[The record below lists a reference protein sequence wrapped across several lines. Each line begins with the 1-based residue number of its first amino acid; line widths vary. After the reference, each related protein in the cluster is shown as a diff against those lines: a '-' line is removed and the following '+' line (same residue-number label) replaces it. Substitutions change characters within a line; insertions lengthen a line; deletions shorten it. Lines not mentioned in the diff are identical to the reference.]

1 MYLVPMGAI
10 MLGMKDKAA
19 KTNAM
24 RILDRSGV
32 RYETIPYNVD
42 EDHLDAVHVAKE
54 AGLELDRVFKTIVMV
69 NQSKELFV
77 FCLPAQL
84 EVSLKKV
91 RELTGSKS
99 MELLKLD
106 LLQKYTGYIRGGCSP
121 LGMIHSYPTFIEEL
135 ATIEDSIYVS
145 AGLRGLQLRLSPYD
159 LARCCNARFASF
171 T

>member
-1 MYLVPMGAI
+1 
-10 MLGMKDKAA
+10 MKDKVV

-24 RILDRSGV
+24 RILEKNGISYTTV
-32 RYETIPYNVD
+32 TYEVD
-42 EDHLDAVHVAKE
+42 EKNLDAVHVATA
-54 AGLELDRVFKTIVMV
+54 AGLDLEKVFKTIVMV

-84 EVSLKKV
+84 DISLKKA
-91 RELTGSKS
+91 RDLTGSKS
-99 MELLKLD
+99 IDLLELN

-135 ATIEDSIYVS
+135 ATIEDFIYVS
-145 AGLRGLQLRLSPYD
+145 GGLRGLQVCLSPED
-159 LARCCNARFASF
+159 LCKCCNGTFASF